1 MLKVDL
7 RQLQQ
12 RRRIQIDEM
21 VQPADAI
28 WHDSDVQL
36 AEPLRVEL
44 EAQYA
49 GQDVVVRGRLS
60 GRVELPCRRC
70 LEPVSRPVDEEVAW
84 LFRRGLSRVEAE
96 DAEMYSLPE
105 RGDELSL
112 EEPIREQLLLAA
124 PQFAI
129 CREECRG
136 LCPHCGANWNE
147 TQCDCEPVEV
157 DERWAALRNL
167 RTD

>member
-12 RRRIQIDEM
+12 RRRIVIDEA
-21 VQPADAI
+21 VQPTDAI
-28 WHDSDVQL
+28 WHESDVPL

-70 LEPVSRPVDEEVAW
+70 LISVSRSVEEEVAW

-96 DAEMYSLPE
+96 DAEIYLLPE

-112 EEPIREQLLLAA
+112 EEPIREHLMLAV
-124 PQFAI
+124 PQFAL

-136 LCPHCGANWNE
+136 LCPRCGENRNE

-157 DERWAALRNL
+157 DDRWAALRNL